1 MAISQAHT
9 RLSTVRAISLDLDGV
24 VYQGKHLLPG
34 AGDAIV
40 RLREMGLK
48 VYFVT
53 NSSGKTREDL
63 AARLRRLGVAAD
75 ADDVLA
81 SSYASGVI
89 INRITGGEPRSVL
102 AIGADGLRAELSLAG
117 LRIVD
122 SAPCDFLVVGLDKFI
137 NYEKISIALDAL
149 LQGATFI
156 ACNKDAR
163 YPVENGR
170 LLPGCAAIVGAVAAA
185 IGREPD
191 YYAGKP
197 DVTLLQDLADR
208 GGFAPDEILV
218 VGDSL
223 ESDITMANRYGSPSV
238 HILSAEG
245 LVQRHISYAADQQPY
260 IVLKAL
266 HELPDLLRDYID

>member
-1 MAISQAHT
+1 M
-9 RLSTVRAISLDLDGV
+9 RMGVCFRA
-24 VYQGKHLLPG
+24 
-34 AGDAIV
+34 
-40 RLREMGLK
+40 
-48 VYFVT
+48 
-53 NSSGKTREDL
+53 
-63 AARLRRLGVAAD
+63 
-75 ADDVLA
+75 
-81 SSYASGVI
+81 
-89 INRITGGEPRSVL
+89 
-102 AIGADGLRAELSLAG
+102 
-117 LRIVD
+117 
-122 SAPCDFLVVGLDKFI
+122 
-137 NYEKISIALDAL
+137 
-149 LQGATFI
+149 
-156 ACNKDAR
+156 
-163 YPVENGR
+163 
-170 LLPGCAAIVGAVAAA
+170 CAAIVGAVAAA

-266 HELPDLLRDYID
+266 HELPDLRSGLYRLNDSSSPDFGREPALSEVEWGGARAE